1 MSTNYIKSGS
11 IDIKSI
17 TMSNLTGSKNHD
29 LRGQVIGFNIYEDIL
44 FPVVRA
50 SFTFSDNIDILT
62 GFPIIGEEIIE
73 VEFVTSGYDETV
85 KYKFHVKSVENQAAT
100 PQNKGR
106 MYIVHATSEEFVTNN
121 VKYVTKKY
129 SLGAGDI
136 VQNIAKEFLNTDKNV
151 SVGDVPK
158 GIQEILISR
167 LKPLQA
173 IDMVRRRSVSEKY
186 LSSTYVFFEN
196 QTGFNFCTVEFLMD
210 NLKSKVKDKIFFY
223 DTAPDTDA
231 KNMNTRNILSI
242 ENVSQVNNTKKLA
255 QGSLNNIVKRF
266 DLMTGEMTVT
276 QYKNTEQ
283 QGKFK
288 YASDKP
294 VGLNT
299 THYEDTYGAEASQ
312 VMVVPFSSHLPE
324 TFTAE
329 SMGAKISFATKLS
342 QNIFHAEV
350 HGDSALTA
358 GDVIEIRLPN
368 AVGSTDKPEENRL
381 ISGNYLMSKVRHSVI
396 CPLGSEKTYSC
407 SLELIKGTNEDN
419 S

>member
-17 TMSNLTGSKNHD
+17 TMSNLTGSRNHD
-29 LRGQVIGFNIYEDIL
+29 LRGQVVGFNIYEDIL

-50 SFTFSDNIDILT
+50 SFTFNDAVDILT
-62 GFPIIGEEIIE
+62 GFPIIGEEMIE

-106 MYIVHATSEEFVTNN
+106 VYIVHATSEEFVTNN

-196 QTGFNFCTVEFLMD
+196 QIGFNFCTVEFLMD

-312 VMVVPFSSHLPE
+312 VMIVPFSSHLPE

-396 CPLGSEKTYSC
+396 CPLGQEKTYSC
-407 SLELIKGTNEDN
+407 SLELIKGTYEDN